1 MIELS
6 IASFIAGVLTVLAP
20 CILPL
25 LPVVIGGRSIHQT
38 QSEKVSLKHPL
49 VIIGSLVL
57 SIVIFTL
64 LLKSTSALLGVPV
77 VVWSII
83 SGGIILLFGINMLF
97 PVVWEKFMVK
107 TNLAL
112 AANRLMGQ
120 SQAKSGYR
128 KDVLLGFALG
138 PVFNSCSPTYALIV
152 AVVLP
157 ASFVAGLGYLFA
169 YALGLGLMLLLIS
182 VFGYVLVDKIKWMS
196 DPKGVF
202 QKSIGVFFV
211 IIGLFVI
218 LGVDKKVQTFVLEN
232 GWYDPIMVIEESL
245 R

>member
-1 MIELS
+1 MIELFV
-6 IASFIAGVLTVLAP
+6 ASFVAGVLTTLAP

-25 LPVVIGGRSIHQT
+25 LPVVIGGRSLHQT
-38 QSEKVSLKHPL
+38 ESEKVSLKHPL

-77 VVWSII
+77 AVWATI
-83 SGGIILLFGINMLF
+83 SGGIIFLFGINMLF
-97 PVVWEKFMVK
+97 PVIWEKFMVK

-112 AANRLMGQ
+112 VANRLMGE
-120 SQAKSGYR
+120 SQARSGYS

-157 ASFVAGLGYLFA
+157 VSFVAGLGYLFA

-182 VFGYVLVDKIKWMS
+182 VFGHVLVDKIKWMS
-196 DPKGVF
+196 DPRGVF
-202 QKSIGVFFV
+202 QKSVGVFFV

-218 LGVDKKVQTFVLEN
+218 FGVDKKVQTFVLEN

-245 R
+245 Q